1 MYSDLLSKK
10 DPKTQIGVRV
20 NSVSSGLLGDD
31 LPIFDKIIPEAV
43 LLPKVESALE
53 AEQFLEMCSTLK
65 NIENTPLVI
74 FIESA
79 IGLLNMKE
87 SLEVFKR
94 TSLFNLEEW
103 FFNWRTGVI
112 FMTQLEKSWK
122 AIVFGSDDYVASIGA
137 KRSKNGEELV
147 YARQSIVAHAKAFD
161 CQAIDMVYIDFKDI
175 DGLKLNSQQGADMG
189 FTGKQV
195 IHPNNIETVQS
206 VYSPRNEIHEKFI
219 FLFPMKLS
227 LNL

>member
-10 DPKTQIGVRV
+10 DPKTQIGVRI

-53 AEQFLEMCSTLK
+53 AEQFLEMCSTFK
-65 NIENTPLVI
+65 NFENTPLVI

-103 FFNWRTGVI
+103 F
-112 FMTQLEKSWK
+112 
-122 AIVFGSDDYVASIGA
+122 
-137 KRSKNGEELV
+137 
-147 YARQSIVAHAKAFD
+147 
-161 CQAIDMVYIDFKDI
+161 
-175 DGLKLNSQQGADMG
+175 
-189 FTGKQV
+189 
-195 IHPNNIETVQS
+195 
-206 VYSPRNEIHEKFI
+206 
-219 FLFPMKLS
+219 
-227 LNL
+227 

>member
-20 NSVSSGLLGDD
+20 NSVSSGLLRDD
-31 LPIFDKIIPEAV
+31 LSIFDKIIPEAV

-103 FFNWRTGVI
+103 FLIENMRHFY
-112 FMTQLEKSWK
+112 
-122 AIVFGSDDYVASIGA
+122 GSFP
-137 KRSKNGEELV
+137 KNHE
-147 YARQSIVAHAKAFD
+147 RQS
-161 CQAIDMVYIDFKDI
+161 
-175 DGLKLNSQQGADMG
+175 
-189 FTGKQV
+189 
-195 IHPNNIETVQS
+195 
-206 VYSPRNEIHEKFI
+206 
-219 FLFPMKLS
+219 FLEVMIM
-227 LNL
+227 

>member
-1 MYSDLLSKK
+1 M
-10 DPKTQIGVRV
+10 
-20 NSVSSGLLGDD
+20 
-31 LPIFDKIIPEAV
+31 IFY
-43 LLPKVESALE
+43 L
-53 AEQFLEMCSTLK
+53 
-65 NIENTPLVI
+65 
-74 FIESA
+74 
-79 IGLLNMKE
+79 
-87 SLEVFKR
+87 R
-94 TSLFNLEEW
+94 TS
-103 FFNWRTGVI
+103 VI

-195 IHPNNIETVQS
+195 IHPYNIETVQS
-206 VYSPRNEIHEKFI
+206 VYSPRNEIHEKLICLVSDGIWSESF
-219 FLFPMKLS
+219 
-227 LNL
+227 NLVLKK